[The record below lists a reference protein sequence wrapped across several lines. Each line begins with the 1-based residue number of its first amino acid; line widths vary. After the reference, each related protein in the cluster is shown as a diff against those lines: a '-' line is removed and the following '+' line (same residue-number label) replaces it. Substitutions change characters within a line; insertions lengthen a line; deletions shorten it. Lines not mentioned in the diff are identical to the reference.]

1 MKTEIRA
8 NWSHAIL
15 VCKKCQKRAKAR
27 FGPEGDPSLAKA
39 LKRRL
44 PAGKGR
50 KARLG
55 VVEVP
60 CLDIC
65 PKKGPKKG
73 VVLIDTRHPERWHI
87 VRDDADIDR
96 LAEDM
101 TGPR

>member
-1 MKTEIRA
+1 MKTEISA

-15 VCKKCQKRAKAR
+15 VCKKCQKRAKAK
-27 FGPEGDPSLAKA
+27 FGAEGDPSLAKA

-44 PAGKGR
+44 PGGKGR

-55 VVEVP
+55 VIEVP

-65 PKKGPKKG
+65 PKKA
-73 VVLIDTRHPERWHI
+73 VVLIDTRHPDVWRI

-96 LAEDM
+96 LAEDL
-101 TGPR
+101 TNG

>member
-8 NWSHAIL
+8 NWSHALL
-15 VCKKCQKRAKAR
+15 VCKKCQKRAKAS
-27 FGPEGDPSLAKA
+27 FGPEGDRSLAKA

-65 PKKGPKKG
+65 PKKG
-73 VVLIDTRHPERWHI
+73 VVLIDTRHPDRWQI
-87 VRDDADIDR
+87 VREDADIDR
-96 LAEDM
+96 LVEDLSA
-101 TGPR
+101 